1 MQEMI
6 SFHRE
11 ASVQVQALLVSGGGW
26 GGVWGWGC
34 NCKTGRL
41 SASSLLQ
48 GPEDRAS
55 LFPHRLPM
63 RFWPGA
69 LGPAPG
75 GWVSHTLCLHD
86 AAPAKS
92 KAKWIRWMATTDQ
105 SFTQTDVGENELLGR
120 EEATGYL
127 PPNADKQGQ
136 PVTEQKGGSH
146 RQKENNKKAHLNHSS
161 ESQPRQSTGKH
172 TGSGEKGTCF
182 SGRGFPGSVDTNS
195 VVLWDGCR
203 HDPLWKATAQG
214 QSHQCWGVWLHR
226 VGSG

>member
-1 MQEMI
+1 MGGGGGGGTVRQAGYQLPPCCRALKTGQAY
-6 SFHRE
+6 SHT
-11 ASVQVQALLVSGGGW
+11 ASPCASGQVLRVLLLVGGCHTHYACMMLPQPSPKPNGSDGW
-26 GGVWGWGC
+26 QPQ
-34 NCKTGRL
+34 T
-41 SASSLLQ
+41 
-48 GPEDRAS
+48 RAS
-55 LFPHRLPM
+55 HRPT
-63 RFWPGA
+63 W
-69 LGPAPG
+69 
-75 GWVSHTLCLHD
+75 
-86 AAPAKS
+86 
-92 KAKWIRWMATTDQ
+92 
-105 SFTQTDVGENELLGR
+105 GENELLGR

-195 VVLWDGCR
+195 VAPWDGLCSDGCK

-214 QSHQCWGVWLHR
+214 QSHQCWGVWLPR